1 MMKLIIDIA
10 EDMRSAVIDRA
21 NNGASMPVG
30 IQAIMVKAIVNGIP
44 FDDIKEIINNPGY
57 KDDLIRYCLI
67 KELVEEVEH
76 E

>member
-1 MMKLIIDIA
+1 MMKLIIDIP
-10 EDMRSAVIDRA
+10 EDMRAAVIDRA

-30 IQAIMVKAIVNGIP
+30 IQSVMVKAIVSGIP

-67 KELVEEVEH
+67 KEMVEEAEH